1 MTDRAARP
9 AVTVAL
15 PVHNQA
21 DHIGGVVHGYMEVL
35 DRLGDAFEVL
45 LVTNGCT
52 DASPD
57 VCRALAAD
65 HPSVRMFDLPHGGWG
80 RAVKV
85 GITEARGELIC
96 YTNTAR
102 TTAEMLA
109 LILAYAKAYPDVVI
123 KANRKIR
130 DNWRRRLGSLLY
142 NLECRALFDLP
153 SWDINGT
160 PKVFPRRFERL
171 LSLSRED
178 DLVDAELLAVCRRCD
193 YPVVEVPILATHRLG
208 GASTT
213 NYRSAA
219 RMYVGALTLKRQL
232 ARN

>member
-1 MTDRAARP
+1 MTGAAERP

-15 PVHNQA
+15 PVYNQA
-21 DHIGGVVHGYMEVL
+21 DHIAGVVRGYTDVL
-35 DRLGDAFEVL
+35 TRLGGSFELL

-52 DASPD
+52 DASPA
-57 VCRALAAD
+57 VCRALAD
-65 HPSVRMFDLPHGGWG
+65 EHTSVRTIDLPRGGWG
-80 RAVKV
+80 RAVKA
-85 GITEARGELIC
+85 GIAEARGEMIC

-123 KANRKIR
+123 KANRKVR
-130 DNWRRRLGSLLY
+130 DNWRRRLGSLIY

-160 PKVFPRRFERL
+160 PKVFPRRFDRL
-171 LSLSRED
+171 LKLSRED
-178 DLVDAELLAVCRRCD
+178 DLVDIELLAVAREAG
-193 YPVVEVPILATHRLG
+193 YPVVEVPILATHRHG

-213 NYRSAA
+213 NYRSAL
-219 RMYVGALTLKRQL
+219 RMYVGALALKRQL
-232 ARN
+232 ARG

>member
-1 MTDRAARP
+1 MSAADGRP
-9 AVTVAL
+9 GITVIL

-21 DHIGGVVHGYMEVL
+21 DHIGGVVHGYLDVL
-35 DRLGDAFEVL
+35 ARLGGTFEML

-52 DASPD
+52 DASPE
-57 VCRALAAD
+57 VCRQLAAE
-65 HPSVRMFDLPHGGWG
+65 HGSVRTLDLHPGGWG
-80 RAVKV
+80 RAVKA
-85 GITEARGELIC
+85 GIAEARGEMVC

-102 TTAEMLA
+102 TTPEMLA
-109 LILAYAKAYPDVVI
+109 LILAYAKAYPDVVV

-160 PKVFPRRFERL
+160 PKVFPRRFDRL
-171 LSLSRED
+171 LSLERED
-178 DLVDAELLAVCRRCD
+178 DLVDAELLAVCRRWD
-193 YPVVEVPILATHRLG
+193 YPIVEVPILATYRHG

-213 NYRSAA
+213 NYRSAV
-219 RMYVGALTLKRQL
+219 RMYLGAIALKRHL
-232 ARN
+232 AQR